1 MKKRIVST
9 VLAAAMA
16 ASMISGCGSSGQGAS
31 EAAPKE
37 ENKAEGTESKGE
49 GAESK
54 AEAAEDASGDPLKVV
69 YLCNGN
75 LGDKGFNDSAAS
87 GMQKLADEMGAEVKT
102 IEMGRDET
110 SYEGNYLD
118 VSEQDWDMIVSGT
131 WSVKELAQDIAAE
144 FPEKNYLIFDV
155 SVDRDV
161 VTEGNMMGVNYY
173 SNQAAFLS
181 GALAAKM
188 LESGDAK
195 IDASQKI
202 LGFVGSMDTA
212 NINDFLV
219 GYLEGIKYVDP
230 EIKVV
235 TSYVGSFEDVSKCME
250 MTTQLYNQ
258 GAQVVYAPASQSIL
272 GAVTAAQKSD
282 KYLIACD
289 QDLYSELKE
298 SDPELAANGLS
309 SSLKNVGESIY
320 TSIKDWKEGTKTLD
334 QDYIL
339 GLDSGAVGLAK
350 NDNYTAIVPEEIQK
364 FIDETEEKIISGE
377 VAVGTAFDMTTEE
390 VAALRDGMKP

>member
-1 MKKRIVST
+1 MRKKFVST
-9 VLAAAMA
+9 LLAAAMA
-16 ASMISGCGSSGQGAS
+16 VSMLAGCGS
-31 EAAPKE
+31 AAKE
-37 ENKAEGTESKGE
+37 ESGAPQQESAGT
-49 GAESK
+49 
-54 AEAAEDASGDPLKVV
+54 DASKESGDSAKSESTVDGEKLKIV

-87 GMQKLADEMGAEVKT
+87 GMDLLAEKMGAEVKT

-131 WSVKELAQDIAAE
+131 WSVKELAQDIASQ

-155 SVDRDV
+155 SVDREV

-173 SNQAAFLS
+173 SNQAAYLS
-181 GALAAKM
+181 GVLAAKM

-195 IDASQKI
+195 IDPSKKI

-212 NINDFLV
+212 NINDFFV
-219 GYLEGIKYVDP
+219 GYAEGVKYVDP
-230 EIKVV
+230 EIKIM

-272 GAVTAAQKSD
+272 GAVTAAQKAD

-298 SDPELAANGLS
+298 SDPELAANVLS

-320 TSIKDWKEGTKTLD
+320 TSVKGWADGSMSLD

-339 GLDSGAVGLAK
+339 GLESGAVGLAK
-350 NDNYTAIVPEEIQK
+350 NENYTKAVPEEIQK
-364 FIDETEEKIISGE
+364 FIDETEQKIINGE
-377 VAVGTAFDMTTEE
+377 ITVGTAFDMSTDD
-390 VAALRDGMKP
+390 VAALRDSMKP

>member
-1 MKKRIVST
+1 MKKRIACT
-9 VLAAAMA
+9 VLAAVMA
-16 ASMISGCGSSGQGAS
+16 ASVLSGCGASEKETTGAS
-31 EAAPKE
+31 
-37 ENKAEGTESKGE
+37 
-49 GAESK
+49 AES
-54 AEAAEDASGDPLKVV
+54 AGTAEDKLKVV

-87 GMQKLADEMGAEVKT
+87 GLQMLADQMGAEVKT
-102 IEMGRDET
+102 VEMGRDET

-144 FPEKNYLIFDV
+144 FPDKNYLIFDA

-161 VTEGNMMGVNYY
+161 VTEGNMMGINYY

-181 GALAAKM
+181 GVLAAKM

-195 IDASQKI
+195 IDPSQKI
-202 LGFVGSMDTA
+202 LGFVGSMDA
-212 NINDFLV
+212 SNINDFLV
-219 GYLEGIKYVDP
+219 GYIGGIQYVDP
-230 EIKVV
+230 EIRVV

-250 MTTQLYNQ
+250 MTSQLYNQ
-258 GAQVVYAPASQSIL
+258 GAQLVYAPASQSIL
-272 GAVTAAQKSD
+272 GAVTAAQKAD

-298 SDPELAANGLS
+298 SDPELAANVLS

-320 TSIKDWKEGTKTLD
+320 TAVKGWTEGTMTLD
-334 QDYIL
+334 QDYML

-350 NDNYTAIVPEEIQK
+350 NENYTLIVPEEIQN
-364 FIDETEEKIISGE
+364 FINETEEKIISGDVE
-377 VAVGTAFDMTTEE
+377 VGTAFEMSTEE
-390 VAALRDGMKP
+390 VAALRDSMKP

>member
-16 ASMISGCGSSGQGAS
+16 ASMLAGCGSSAK
-31 EAAPKE
+31 ETVAAAGKQE
-37 ENKAEGTESKGE
+37 QSGDAVAEKDKAES
-49 GAESK
+49 ADP
-54 AEAAEDASGDPLKVV
+54 ADADASGKKLKVV

-87 GMQKLADEMGAEVKT
+87 GMQMLADQMGAEVKT
-102 IEMGRDET
+102 IEMGRDEP

-131 WSVKELAQDIAAE
+131 WSVKELAQDIASQ

-161 VTEGNMMGVNYY
+161 VTDGNMMGVNYY

-181 GALAAKM
+181 GVLAAKM
-188 LESGDAK
+188 LDSGDAK
-195 IDASQKI
+195 IDASKKI
-202 LGFVGSMDTA
+202 LGFVGSMDTS

-219 GYLEGIKYVDP
+219 GYLEGVQYVDP

-298 SDPELAANGLS
+298 SDPQLAANVIS

-320 TSIKDWKEGTKTLD
+320 TSVKAWSEGTMTLD

-339 GLDSGAVGLAK
+339 GLDSGAVGLAE
-350 NDNYTAIVPEEIQK
+350 NENYKAIVPEEIQK
-364 FIDETEEKIISGE
+364 FIDETEQKIINGDI
-377 VAVGTAFDMTTEE
+377 AVGTAFDMSTED

>member
-9 VLAAAMA
+9 LLAAAMA
-16 ASMISGCGSSGQGAS
+16 ASMLAGCGSSAKETAAVQAGKETQAGDTTAQAQEENADDAGAS
-31 EAAPKE
+31 DK
-37 ENKAEGTESKGE
+37 
-49 GAESK
+49 
-54 AEAAEDASGDPLKVV
+54 PLKVV

-87 GMQKLADEMGAEVKT
+87 GMQMLADKMGAEVKT

-144 FPEKNYLIFDV
+144 FPDKNYLIFDV

-181 GALAAKM
+181 GVLAAKM
-188 LESGDAK
+188 LDSGDAK
-195 IDASQKI
+195 IDPSKKI
-202 LGFVGSMDTA
+202 LGFVGSMDTS

-219 GYLEGIKYVDP
+219 GYLEGIQYVDS

-289 QDLYSELKE
+289 QDLYAELKD
-298 SDPELAANGLS
+298 SDPELAANVIS

-320 TSIKDWKEGTKTLD
+320 TSVKGWSEGTMSLD

-350 NDNYTAIVPEEIQK
+350 NENYTKLVPEDIQK
-364 FIDETEEKIISGE
+364 FIDETEQKVISGDIT
-377 VAVGTAFDMTTEE
+377 VGTAFDMTTED

>member
-9 VLAAAMA
+9 LLAAAMA
-16 ASMISGCGSSGQGAS
+16 ASMLAGCGSSAKETAAVQAGKESQAGDTTAQAQEENADDAGAS
-31 EAAPKE
+31 DK
-37 ENKAEGTESKGE
+37 
-49 GAESK
+49 
-54 AEAAEDASGDPLKVV
+54 PLKVV

-87 GMQKLADEMGAEVKT
+87 GMQMLADKMGAEVKT

-181 GALAAKM
+181 GVLAAKM
-188 LESGDAK
+188 LDSGDAK
-195 IDASQKI
+195 IDPSKKI
-202 LGFVGSMDTA
+202 LGFVGSMDTS

-219 GYLEGIKYVDP
+219 GYLEGVQYVDP

-289 QDLYSELKE
+289 QDLYAELKD
-298 SDPELAANGLS
+298 SDPELAANVIS

-320 TSIKDWKEGTKTLD
+320 TSVKGWSEGTMSLD

-350 NDNYTAIVPEEIQK
+350 NENYTKLVPEDIQK
-364 FIDETEEKIISGE
+364 FIDETEQKVISGDIT
-377 VAVGTAFDMTTEE
+377 VGTAFDMTTED

>member
-1 MKKRIVST
+1 M
-9 VLAAAMA
+9 LA
-16 ASMISGCGSSGQGAS
+16 GCGSSAKETTAAPAGKETQAGDTTAQAQEENADDPGAS
-31 EAAPKE
+31 DK
-37 ENKAEGTESKGE
+37 
-49 GAESK
+49 
-54 AEAAEDASGDPLKVV
+54 PLKVV

-87 GMQKLADEMGAEVKT
+87 GMQLLADKMGAEVKT

-144 FPEKNYLIFDV
+144 FPDKNYLIFDV

-181 GALAAKM
+181 GVLAAKM
-188 LESGDAK
+188 LDSGDAK
-195 IDASQKI
+195 IDPSKKI
-202 LGFVGSMDTA
+202 LGFVGSMDTS

-219 GYLEGIKYVDP
+219 GYLEGIQYVDP

-289 QDLYSELKE
+289 QDIYAELKD
-298 SDPELAANGLS
+298 SDPELAANVIS

-320 TSIKDWKEGTKTLD
+320 TSVKGWSEGTMSLD

-350 NDNYTAIVPEEIQK
+350 NENYTKLVPEDIQK
-364 FIDETEEKIISGE
+364 FIDETEQKVISGDIT
-377 VAVGTAFDMTTEE
+377 VGTAFDMTTED

>member
-16 ASMISGCGSSGQGAS
+16 ASMLAGCGSSAK
-31 EAAPKE
+31 ETVAAAGKQE
-37 ENKAEGTESKGE
+37 QSGDAVAEKDKAES
-49 GAESK
+49 ADP
-54 AEAAEDASGDPLKVV
+54 ADADASGKKLKVV

-75 LGDKGFNDSAAS
+75 LGDQGFNDSAAS
-87 GMQKLADEMGAEVKT
+87 GMQMLADQMGAEVKT

-131 WSVKELAQDIAAE
+131 WSVKELAQDIASQ

-161 VTEGNMMGVNYY
+161 VTDGNMMGVNYY

-181 GALAAKM
+181 GVLAAKM
-188 LESGDAK
+188 LDSGDAK
-195 IDASQKI
+195 IDASKKI
-202 LGFVGSMDTA
+202 LGFVGSMDTS

-219 GYLEGIKYVDP
+219 GYLEGVQYVDP

-298 SDPELAANGLS
+298 SDPQLAANVIS

-320 TSIKDWKEGTKTLD
+320 TSVKAWSEGTMTLD

-339 GLDSGAVGLAK
+339 GLDSGAVGLAE
-350 NDNYTAIVPEEIQK
+350 NENYKAIVPEEIQK
-364 FIDETEEKIISGE
+364 FIDETEQKIINGDI
-377 VAVGTAFDMTTEE
+377 AVGTAFDMSTED

>member
-1 MKKRIVST
+1 MKKRIACT
-9 VLAAAMA
+9 VLAAVMA
-16 ASMISGCGSSGQGAS
+16 ASVLSGCGASEKETTGAS
-31 EAAPKE
+31 
-37 ENKAEGTESKGE
+37 
-49 GAESK
+49 AES
-54 AEAAEDASGDPLKVV
+54 AGTAEDKLKVV

-87 GMQKLADEMGAEVKT
+87 GLQMLADQMDAEVKT
-102 IEMGRDET
+102 VEMGRDET

-144 FPEKNYLIFDV
+144 FPDKNYLIFDA

-161 VTEGNMMGVNYY
+161 VTEGNMMGINYY

-181 GALAAKM
+181 GVLAAKM

-195 IDASQKI
+195 IDPSQKI
-202 LGFVGSMDTA
+202 LGFVGSMDTS

-219 GYLEGIKYVDP
+219 GYIGGIQYVDP
-230 EIKVV
+230 EIRVV

-250 MTTQLYNQ
+250 MTSQLYNQ
-258 GAQVVYAPASQSIL
+258 GAQLVYAPASQSIL
-272 GAVTAAQKSD
+272 GAVTAAQKAD

-298 SDPELAANGLS
+298 SDPELAANVLS

-320 TSIKDWKEGTKTLD
+320 TAVKGWTEGTMTLD
-334 QDYIL
+334 QDYML

-350 NDNYTAIVPEEIQK
+350 NENYTSIVPEEIQN
-364 FIDETEEKIISGE
+364 FINETEEKIISGDVE
-377 VAVGTAFDMTTEE
+377 VGTAFDMSTEE
-390 VAALRDGMKP
+390 VAALRDNMKP

>member
-118 VSEQDWDMIVSGT
+118 VSEQEWDMIVSGT

-298 SDPELAANGLS
+298 SDPELAANVLS

>member
-9 VLAAAMA
+9 LLAAAMA
-16 ASMISGCGSSGQGAS
+16 ASMLAGCGSSAKETAAVQAGKESQAGDTTAQAQEENADDAGAS
-31 EAAPKE
+31 DK
-37 ENKAEGTESKGE
+37 
-49 GAESK
+49 
-54 AEAAEDASGDPLKVV
+54 PLKVV

-87 GMQKLADEMGAEVKT
+87 GMQMLADKMGAEVKT

-144 FPEKNYLIFDV
+144 FPDKNYLIFDV

-181 GALAAKM
+181 GVLAAKM
-188 LESGDAK
+188 LDSGDAK
-195 IDASQKI
+195 IDPSKKI
-202 LGFVGSMDTA
+202 LGFVGSMDTS

-219 GYLEGIKYVDP
+219 GYLEGVQYVDP

-282 KYLIACD
+282 NYLIACD
-289 QDLYSELKE
+289 QDLYAELKD
-298 SDPELAANGLS
+298 SDPELAANVIS

-320 TSIKDWKEGTKTLD
+320 TSVKGWSEGTMSLD

-350 NDNYTAIVPEEIQK
+350 NENYTKLVPEDIQK
-364 FIDETEEKIISGE
+364 FIDETEQKVISGDIT
-377 VAVGTAFDMTTEE
+377 VGTAFDMTTED

>member
-1 MKKRIVST
+1 MEMKKRIVST
-9 VLAAAMA
+9 LLAAAMA
-16 ASMISGCGSSGQGAS
+16 ASMLVGCGSSAKETAAVQAGKESQAGDTTAQAQEENADDAGAS
-31 EAAPKE
+31 DK
-37 ENKAEGTESKGE
+37 
-49 GAESK
+49 
-54 AEAAEDASGDPLKVV
+54 PLKVV

-87 GMQKLADEMGAEVKT
+87 GMQMLADKMGAEVKT

-144 FPEKNYLIFDV
+144 FPDKNYLIFDV

-181 GALAAKM
+181 GVLAAKM
-188 LESGDAK
+188 LDSGDAK
-195 IDASQKI
+195 IDPSKKI
-202 LGFVGSMDTA
+202 LGFVGSMDTS

-219 GYLEGIKYVDP
+219 GYLEGVQYVDP

-289 QDLYSELKE
+289 QDLYAELKD
-298 SDPELAANGLS
+298 SDPELAANVIS

-320 TSIKDWKEGTKTLD
+320 TSVKGWSEGTMSLD

-350 NDNYTAIVPEEIQK
+350 NENYTKLVPEDIQK
-364 FIDETEEKIISGE
+364 FIDETEQKVISGDIT
-377 VAVGTAFDMTTEE
+377 VGTAFDMTTED

>member
-16 ASMISGCGSSGQGAS
+16 ASMISGCGASGQGAT
-31 EAAPKE
+31 EAAKTEETKAEDAEGKE
-37 ENKAEGTESKGE
+37 EGKAEE
-49 GAESK
+49 K
-54 AEAAEDASGDPLKVV
+54 AEASCDDPLKVV

-161 VTEGNMMGVNYY
+161 VTEGNMMGINYY

-181 GALAAKM
+181 GTLAAKM

-195 IDASQKI
+195 IDASQKV
-202 LGFVGSMDTA
+202 LGFVGSMDAA

-219 GYLEGIKYVDP
+219 GYLEGVKYVDP

-258 GAQVVYAPASQSIL
+258 GAQIVYAPASQSIL

-289 QDLYSELKE
+289 QDLYGELKE
-298 SDPELAANGLS
+298 SDPELAANVLS

-350 NDNYTAIVPEEIQK
+350 NDNYKAIVPEEIQK
-364 FIDETEEKIISGE
+364 FIEETEQKIIGGE
-377 VAVGTAFDMTTEE
+377 ITVGTAFDMTTEE
-390 VAALRDGMKP
+390 VAALRDEMKP

>member
-9 VLAAAMA
+9 LLAAAMA
-16 ASMISGCGSSGQGAS
+16 ASMLAGCGFSAKETAAVQAGKESQAGDTTAQAQEENADDAGAS
-31 EAAPKE
+31 DK
-37 ENKAEGTESKGE
+37 
-49 GAESK
+49 
-54 AEAAEDASGDPLKVV
+54 PLKVV

-87 GMQKLADEMGAEVKT
+87 GMQMLADKMGAEVKT

-144 FPEKNYLIFDV
+144 FPDKNYLIFDV

-181 GALAAKM
+181 GVLAAKM
-188 LESGDAK
+188 LDSGDAK
-195 IDASQKI
+195 IDPSKKI
-202 LGFVGSMDTA
+202 LGFVGSMDTS

-219 GYLEGIKYVDP
+219 GYLEGVQYVDP

-289 QDLYSELKE
+289 QDLYAELKD
-298 SDPELAANGLS
+298 SDPELAANVIS

-320 TSIKDWKEGTKTLD
+320 TSVKGWSEGTMSLD

-350 NDNYTAIVPEEIQK
+350 NENYTKLVPEDIQK
-364 FIDETEEKIISGE
+364 FIDETEQKVISGDIT
-377 VAVGTAFDMTTEE
+377 VGTAFDMTTED

>member
-16 ASMISGCGSSGQGAS
+16 ASMLAGCGSSAK
-31 EAAPKE
+31 ETVAAAGKQE
-37 ENKAEGTESKGE
+37 QSGDAVAEKDKAES
-49 GAESK
+49 ADP
-54 AEAAEDASGDPLKVV
+54 ADADASGKKLKVV

-87 GMQKLADEMGAEVKT
+87 GMQMLADQMGAEVKT

-131 WSVKELAQDIAAE
+131 WSVKELAQDIASQ

-161 VTEGNMMGVNYY
+161 VTDGNMMGVNYY

-181 GALAAKM
+181 GVLAAKM
-188 LESGDAK
+188 LDSGDAK
-195 IDASQKI
+195 IDASKKI
-202 LGFVGSMDTA
+202 LGFVGSMDTS

-219 GYLEGIKYVDP
+219 GYLEGVQYVDP

-298 SDPELAANGLS
+298 SDPQLAANVIS

-320 TSIKDWKEGTKTLD
+320 TSVKAWSEGTMTLD

-339 GLDSGAVGLAK
+339 GLDSGAVGLAE
-350 NDNYTAIVPEEIQK
+350 NENYKALVPEEIQK
-364 FIDETEEKIISGE
+364 FIDETEQKIINGDI
-377 VAVGTAFDMTTEE
+377 AVGTAFDMSTED

>member
-16 ASMISGCGSSGQGAS
+16 ASMLAGCGSSAK
-31 EAAPKE
+31 ETTAAPAGKETQAGDTTAQAQE
-37 ENKAEGTESKGE
+37 ENADDPGTSDK
-49 GAESK
+49 
-54 AEAAEDASGDPLKVV
+54 PLKVV

-87 GMQKLADEMGAEVKT
+87 GMQLLADKMGAEVKT

-144 FPEKNYLIFDV
+144 FPDKNYLIFDV

-181 GALAAKM
+181 GVLAAKM
-188 LESGDAK
+188 LDSGDAK
-195 IDASQKI
+195 IDPSKKI
-202 LGFVGSMDTA
+202 LGFVGSMDTS

-219 GYLEGIKYVDP
+219 GYLEGIQYVDP

-289 QDLYSELKE
+289 QDIYAELKD
-298 SDPELAANGLS
+298 SDPELAANVIS

-320 TSIKDWKEGTKTLD
+320 TSVKGWSEGTMSLD

-350 NDNYTAIVPEEIQK
+350 NENYTKLVPEDIQK
-364 FIDETEEKIISGE
+364 FIDETEQKVISGDIT
-377 VAVGTAFDMTTEE
+377 VGTAFDMTTED

>member
-9 VLAAAMA
+9 LLAAAMA
-16 ASMISGCGSSGQGAS
+16 ASMLAGCGSSAKETAAVQAGKESQAGDTTAQAQEENADDAGAS
-31 EAAPKE
+31 DK
-37 ENKAEGTESKGE
+37 
-49 GAESK
+49 
-54 AEAAEDASGDPLKVV
+54 PLKVV

-87 GMQKLADEMGAEVKT
+87 GMQMLADKMGAEVKT

-118 VSEQDWDMIVSGT
+118 VYEQDWDMIVSGT

-144 FPEKNYLIFDV
+144 FPDKNYLIFDV

-181 GALAAKM
+181 GVLAAKM
-188 LESGDAK
+188 LDSGDAK
-195 IDASQKI
+195 IDPSKKI
-202 LGFVGSMDTA
+202 LGFVGSMDTS

-219 GYLEGIKYVDP
+219 GYLEGVQYVDP

-289 QDLYSELKE
+289 QDLYAELKD
-298 SDPELAANGLS
+298 SDPELAANVIS

-320 TSIKDWKEGTKTLD
+320 TSVKGWSEGTMSLD

-350 NDNYTAIVPEEIQK
+350 NENYTKLVPEDIQK
-364 FIDETEEKIISGE
+364 FIDETEQKVISGDIT
-377 VAVGTAFDMTTEE
+377 VGTAFDMTTED

>member
-16 ASMISGCGSSGQGAS
+16 ASMLAGCGSSAK
-31 EAAPKE
+31 ETVAAAGKQE
-37 ENKAEGTESKGE
+37 QSGDAAAEKDKAES
-49 GAESK
+49 ADP
-54 AEAAEDASGDPLKVV
+54 ADADASGKKLKVV

-87 GMQKLADEMGAEVKT
+87 GMQMLADQMGAEVKT

-131 WSVKELAQDIAAE
+131 WSVKELAQDIASQ

-161 VTEGNMMGVNYY
+161 VTDGNMMGVNYY

-181 GALAAKM
+181 GVLAAKM
-188 LESGDAK
+188 LDSGDAK
-195 IDASQKI
+195 IDASKKI
-202 LGFVGSMDTA
+202 LGFVGSMDTS

-219 GYLEGIKYVDP
+219 GYLEGVQYVDP

-298 SDPELAANGLS
+298 SDPQLAANVIS

-320 TSIKDWKEGTKTLD
+320 TSVKAWSEGTMTLD

-339 GLDSGAVGLAK
+339 GLDSGAVGLAE
-350 NDNYTAIVPEEIQK
+350 NENYKAIVPEEIQK
-364 FIDETEEKIISGE
+364 FIDETEQKIINGDI
-377 VAVGTAFDMTTEE
+377 AVGTAFDMSTED

>member
-16 ASMISGCGSSGQGAS
+16 ASMLAGCGSSAKETTAAPAGKETQAGDTTAQAQEENADDAGAS
-31 EAAPKE
+31 DK
-37 ENKAEGTESKGE
+37 
-49 GAESK
+49 
-54 AEAAEDASGDPLKVV
+54 PLKVV

-87 GMQKLADEMGAEVKT
+87 GMQLLADKMGAEVKT

-144 FPEKNYLIFDV
+144 FPDKNYLIFDV

-181 GALAAKM
+181 GVLAAKM
-188 LESGDAK
+188 LDSGDAK
-195 IDASQKI
+195 IDPSKKI
-202 LGFVGSMDTA
+202 LGFVGSMDTS

-219 GYLEGIKYVDP
+219 GYLEGIQYVDP

-289 QDLYSELKE
+289 QDIYAELKD
-298 SDPELAANGLS
+298 SDPELAANVIS

-320 TSIKDWKEGTKTLD
+320 TSVKGWSEGTMSLD

-350 NDNYTAIVPEEIQK
+350 NENYTKLVPEDIQK
-364 FIDETEEKIISGE
+364 FIDETEQKVISGDIT
-377 VAVGTAFDMTTEE
+377 VGTAFDMTTED

>member
-1 MKKRIVST
+1 MKKRFVST

-16 ASMISGCGSSGQGAS
+16 ATMLAGCGSMAKET
-31 EAAPKE
+31 EAAASAGKE
-37 ENKAEGTESKGE
+37 T
-49 GAESK
+49 
-54 AEAAEDASGDPLKVV
+54 EAAEAGTGEEGDAGAAVASGGKLKIV

-87 GMQKLADEMGAEVKT
+87 GMQMLADKMGAEVKT

-144 FPEKNYLIFDV
+144 FPDKNYLIFDA

-181 GALAAKM
+181 GVLGAKM

-195 IDASQKI
+195 IDASKKI
-202 LGFVGSMDTA
+202 LGFVGSMDTS

-219 GYLEGIKYVDP
+219 GYLEGVRYVDP

-289 QDLYSELKE
+289 QDLYGELKE
-298 SDPELAANGLS
+298 SDPELAANVVS

-320 TSIKDWKEGTKTLD
+320 TSVKGWSEGTMSLD

-350 NDNYTAIVPEEIQK
+350 NENYLSIVPEDIQK
-364 FIDETEEKIISGE
+364 YIDETEQKIISGTIT
-377 VAVGTAFDMTTEE
+377 VGTAFDMSTED

>member
-9 VLAAAMA
+9 LLAAAMA
-16 ASMISGCGSSGQGAS
+16 ASMLAGCGSSAKETAAVQAGKESQAGDTTAQAQEENADDAGAS
-31 EAAPKE
+31 DK
-37 ENKAEGTESKGE
+37 
-49 GAESK
+49 
-54 AEAAEDASGDPLKVV
+54 PLKVV

-87 GMQKLADEMGAEVKT
+87 GMQMLADKMGAEVKT

-144 FPEKNYLIFDV
+144 FPDKNYLIFDV

-181 GALAAKM
+181 GVLAAKM
-188 LESGDAK
+188 LDSGDAK
-195 IDASQKI
+195 IDPSKKI
-202 LGFVGSMDTA
+202 LGFVGSMDTS

-219 GYLEGIKYVDP
+219 GYLEGVQYVDP

-289 QDLYSELKE
+289 QDLYAELKD
-298 SDPELAANGLS
+298 SDSELAANVIS

-320 TSIKDWKEGTKTLD
+320 TSVKGWSEGTMSLD

-350 NDNYTAIVPEEIQK
+350 NENYTKLVPEDIQK
-364 FIDETEEKIISGE
+364 FIDETEQKVISGDIT
-377 VAVGTAFDMTTEE
+377 VGTAFDMTTED

>member
-16 ASMISGCGSSGQGAS
+16 ASMLAGCGSSAK
-31 EAAPKE
+31 ETAAAAGKQE
-37 ENKAEGTESKGE
+37 QSGDAAAEKDKAES
-49 GAESK
+49 ADP
-54 AEAAEDASGDPLKVV
+54 ADADASGKKLKVV

-87 GMQKLADEMGAEVKT
+87 GMQMLADQMGAEVKT

-131 WSVKELAQDIAAE
+131 WSVKELAQDIASQ

-161 VTEGNMMGVNYY
+161 VTDGNMMGVNYY

-181 GALAAKM
+181 GVLAAKM
-188 LESGDAK
+188 LDSGDAK
-195 IDASQKI
+195 IDASKKI
-202 LGFVGSMDTA
+202 LGF
-212 NINDFLV
+212 
-219 GYLEGIKYVDP
+219 
-230 EIKVV
+230 
-235 TSYVGSFEDVSKCME
+235 VGSFEDVSKCME

-298 SDPELAANGLS
+298 SDPQLAANVIS

-320 TSIKDWKEGTKTLD
+320 TSVKAWSEGTMTLD

-339 GLDSGAVGLAK
+339 GLDSGAVGLAE
-350 NDNYTAIVPEEIQK
+350 NENYKAIVPEEIQK
-364 FIDETEEKIISGE
+364 FIDETEQKIINGDI
-377 VAVGTAFDMTTEE
+377 AVGTAFDMSTED

>member
-1 MKKRIVST
+1 
-9 VLAAAMA
+9 
-16 ASMISGCGSSGQGAS
+16 
-31 EAAPKE
+31 
-37 ENKAEGTESKGE
+37 
-49 GAESK
+49 
-54 AEAAEDASGDPLKVV
+54 
-69 YLCNGN
+69 
-75 LGDKGFNDSAAS
+75 
-87 GMQKLADEMGAEVKT
+87 
-102 IEMGRDET
+102 
-110 SYEGNYLD
+110 
-118 VSEQDWDMIVSGT
+118 
-131 WSVKELAQDIAAE
+131 
-144 FPEKNYLIFDV
+144 
-155 SVDRDV
+155 
-161 VTEGNMMGVNYY
+161 MMGINYY

-181 GALAAKM
+181 GTLAAKM

-195 IDASQKI
+195 IDASQKV
-202 LGFVGSMDTA
+202 LGFVGSMDAA

-219 GYLEGIKYVDP
+219 GYLEGVKYVDP

-258 GAQVVYAPASQSIL
+258 GAQIVYAPASQSIL

-289 QDLYSELKE
+289 QDLYGELKE
-298 SDPELAANGLS
+298 SDPELAANVLS

-350 NDNYTAIVPEEIQK
+350 NDNYKAIVPEEIQK
-364 FIDETEEKIISGE
+364 FIEETEQKIIGGE
-377 VAVGTAFDMTTEE
+377 ITVGTAFDMTTEE
-390 VAALRDGMKP
+390 VAALRDEMKP

>member
-16 ASMISGCGSSGQGAS
+16 ASMLAGCGSSAK
-31 EAAPKE
+31 ETVAAAGKQE
-37 ENKAEGTESKGE
+37 QSGDAVAEKDKAES
-49 GAESK
+49 ADP
-54 AEAAEDASGDPLKVV
+54 ADADASGKKLKVV

-87 GMQKLADEMGAEVKT
+87 GMQMLADQMGAEVKT

-131 WSVKELAQDIAAE
+131 WSVKELAQDIASQ

-161 VTEGNMMGVNYY
+161 VTDGNMMRVNYY

-181 GALAAKM
+181 GVLAAKM
-188 LESGDAK
+188 LDSGDAK
-195 IDASQKI
+195 IDASKKI
-202 LGFVGSMDTA
+202 LGFVGSMDTS

-219 GYLEGIKYVDP
+219 GYLEGVQYVDP

-298 SDPELAANGLS
+298 SDPQLAASVIS

-320 TSIKDWKEGTKTLD
+320 TSVKAWSEGTMTLD

-339 GLDSGAVGLAK
+339 GLDSGAVGLAE
-350 NDNYTAIVPEEIQK
+350 NENYKAIVPEEIQK
-364 FIDETEEKIISGE
+364 FIDETEQKIINGDI
-377 VAVGTAFDMTTEE
+377 AVGTAFDMSTED